1 MIIRGAEPKDVAA
14 ILDLIIGLA
23 VYENEPDQVE
33 NTVDKLTHDLF
44 ERKYCEAF
52 VAELDDT
59 IVGFTILDVVA
70 KINLF
75 SLFCTAL
82 FTSHVSQLTPLP
94 LGI

>member
-1 MIIRGAEPKDVAA
+1 MICNV
-14 ILDLIIGLA
+14 
-23 VYENEPDQVE
+23 
-33 NTVDKLTHDLF
+33 
-44 ERKYCEAF
+44 
-52 VAELDDT
+52 T

-94 LGI
+94 LGPWHLISIQCNSSKHIFPDTRQQEIGVPSTPLLIAWLSVPFPAD

>member
-1 MIIRGAEPKDVAA
+1 MNCISKLVIVLHGVVFAMICDV
-14 ILDLIIGLA
+14 
-23 VYENEPDQVE
+23 
-33 NTVDKLTHDLF
+33 
-44 ERKYCEAF
+44 
-52 VAELDDT
+52 T